1 MENYKYYYKQLHI
14 CNILWYYNGNKNVQL
29 KGGLCMFKNDLI
41 LDMVESLGR
50 NIGKSIFDEKDD
62 SEKIVIENFCDKD
75 MLLLILKK
83 MILENK
89 YNEAENT
96 LFKFANRNKDYDFSE
111 IVLWFYNELSLQN
124 DEVLE
129 NNNFSRD
136 EINQGLED
144 FKRIFNN

>member
-1 MENYKYYYKQLHI
+1 
-14 CNILWYYNGNKNVQL
+14 
-29 KGGLCMFKNDLI
+29 MFKNDLI